1 MQADDGTGVPD
12 GPPTLCETGED
23 HLVSQLLSRLAQSPC
38 PPQDPCPRGPAL
50 LEVGPGDDAAV
61 LTRTPTG
68 GRLVLSTDTLVQGHD
83 FRPDWST
90 PEEIGAKTAAQSF
103 ADVASMG
110 ARPLALLLS
119 LAAPGHLGT
128 DWALRLA
135 DGLAQECRRAG
146 AVVAGGDVSAASEI
160 VLTGTAV
167 GLLVGPPVLRS
178 GARVGDVVALAGRT
192 GPSAAGLA
200 LLAAGAGGST
210 SEHAE
215 FLAAHRAPRPDY
227 SVGPVAAGAGAHAL
241 IDVSDGLLRD
251 AARIAVASGVRVDL
265 DPEALRPDRAMLRA
279 AGTVLA
285 ARQPLVSRQPLAAR
299 SLRDPE
305 VFLTAREWVLS
316 GGEDHAFLGCFDP
329 SSPLP
334 RPFRPVGRVLALP
347 RGPGGDT
354 GKDTVA
360 AVTVGGQPWEGS
372 PGWTHFN
379 G

>member
-1 MQADDGTGVPD
+1 MTAEVDDGTGVPD
-12 GPPTLCETGED
+12 ERPSLSGTGED
-23 HLVSQLLSRLAQSPC
+23 HLVAQLLSRLAQDPC
-38 PPQDPCPRGPAL
+38 PPGRAP

-61 LTRTPTG
+61 LTRTPAG

-83 FRPDWST
+83 FRLDWSA
-90 PEEIGAKTAAQSF
+90 PEEIGAKTAAQSL

-128 DWALRLA
+128 TWVLRLA
-135 DGLAQECRRAG
+135 DGLSQECRRAG
-146 AVVAGGDVSAASEI
+146 AVVAGGDVSAAGEI

-167 GLLVGPPVLRS
+167 GLLMGPPVLRS

-200 LLAAGAGGST
+200 LLAAGPGRNT
-210 SEHAE
+210 PEHAE
-215 FLAAHRAPRPDY
+215 FLEAHRAPRPDY
-227 SVGPVAAGAGAHAL
+227 SAGPAAAGAGAHAL

-265 DPEALRPDRAMLRA
+265 DSEALRPDRAMLLA

-285 ARQPLVSRQPLAAR
+285 AGQTR
-299 SLRDPE
+299 SPREPGAL
-305 VFLTAREWVLS
+305 LTARAWVLS

-329 SSPLP
+329 SRPLP
-334 RPFRPVGRVLALP
+334 RPFRPVGRVLSLP
-347 RGPGGDT
+347 RGPEGGT
-354 GKDTVA
+354 GREATS